1 MIVSVIFVMMS
12 HYDPTG
18 FCSESVRFHKEPT
31 VLCSGSEVM
40 KFCLSVSMIQF
51 PYIAALCILLLFLLW
66 TSELVCACLSGPQGL
81 PMLPFNTDYEAI
93 VKL

>member
-1 MIVSVIFVMMS
+1 MIVSIIFVMS
-12 HYDPTG
+12 HYDLTG
-18 FCSESVRFHKEPT
+18 FCSESVRFHKEST

-40 KFCLSVSMIQF
+40 KYCASVSMMPF
-51 PYIAALCILLLFLLW
+51 PYIAALCILSLFLF
-66 TSELVCACLSGPQGL
+66 SELVCACLSGPQGL